1 MSTTKKKKDYRPTY
15 EGKFMTLKI
24 PSELH
29 KKIYIDKLNRDS
41 INFDQLVVEYL
52 QLGYDAHHN
61 GYKGNVNGN

>member
-1 MSTTKKKKDYRPTY
+1 
-15 EGKFMTLKI
+15 MTLKI